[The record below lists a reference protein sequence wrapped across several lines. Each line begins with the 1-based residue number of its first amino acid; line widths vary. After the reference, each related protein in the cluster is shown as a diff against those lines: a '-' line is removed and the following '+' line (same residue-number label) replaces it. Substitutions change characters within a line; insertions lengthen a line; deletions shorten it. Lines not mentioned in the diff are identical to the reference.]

1 MTKKL
6 SIVRFKPKPEHFDEF
21 VKNIQ
26 DWHNQVFAKGDHRL
40 MRTDDEVVAIVV
52 RDSEMLQENVKRGVA
67 WLDSQ
72 RPLLQEYNEVDRH
85 TLPMTGDLV
94 EQDFNLGDSKMIKAK
109 VILTAWDKTL
119 ETRDFGHLSVFLSD
133 DFQFEDTTGEI
144 GDLANTESWC
154 VAGEIRISNFK
165 TIRENDNYIV
175 ATHDVEQDGKP
186 HSNVMVYAEQRN
198 GKFTY
203 WKIQR
208 AFEA

>member
-21 VKNIQ
+21 VQLLKARHES
-26 DWHNQVFAKGDHRL
+26 DPA
-40 MRTDDEVVAIVV
+40 MTDTKIMTTEDEVVGIVV
-52 RDSEMLQENVKRGVA
+52 RDTKIFSENVQSGVEYLNTVRHMLQEYDPVN
-67 WLDSQ
+67 
-72 RPLLQEYNEVDRH
+72 RH
-85 TLPMTGDLV
+85 TIPMTGDLI
-94 EQDFNLGDSKMIKAK
+94 EYDFNSGDTKMIKAK
-109 VILTAWDKTL
+109 VVLTAWDKTL
-119 ETRDFGHLSVFLSD
+119 ETRDFDHLSVFLSD
-133 DFQFEDTTGEI
+133 DFQFEDTTGDI

-208 AFEA
+208 AFEV

>member
-6 SIVRFKPKPEHFDEF
+6 SIVRFKPKSEHFDEF

-198 GKFTY
+198 GEFTY